1 VLKDFDLTVRC
12 AEIVSE
18 RNALLKARTPAV
30 RAFGGIEPRFI
41 LGA

>member
-1 VLKDFDLTVRC
+1 MLKGFDLTVRR
-12 AEIVSE
+12 AGIARG
-18 RNALLKARTPAV
+18 RNALFKAMTSAV